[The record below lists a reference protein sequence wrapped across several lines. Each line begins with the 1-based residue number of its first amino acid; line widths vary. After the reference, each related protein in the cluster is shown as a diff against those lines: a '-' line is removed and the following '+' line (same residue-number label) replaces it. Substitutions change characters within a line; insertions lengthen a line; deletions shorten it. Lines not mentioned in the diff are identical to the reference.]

1 MITNT
6 NKKVICIK
14 DIPSNLIEEAIFI
27 LKTDIDA
34 SNEKLKKKRKE
45 IIENEAE
52 SLLND
57 YMDDV
62 SDYDYEYETET
73 ETETEKLNFRN
84 KKIKAI
90 LITVSAVIVCYL
102 LSLLFIRT

>member
-14 DIPSNLIEEAIFI
+14 DIPSNIIEEAIFI

-57 YMDDV
+57 YMNDV
-62 SDYDYEYETET
+62 SDYEYEYEN
-73 ETETEKLNFRN
+73 ETEKINFRN
-84 KKIKAI
+84 KKIKTI

-102 LSLLFIRT
+102 LSLLFVRT

>member
-62 SDYDYEYETET
+62 SDYDYEYENEA
-73 ETETEKLNFRN
+73 EKLNFRN

>member
-62 SDYDYEYETET
+62 SDYDYEYENEN
-73 ETETEKLNFRN
+73 ETEKLNFRN

>member
-45 IIENEAE
+45 IIGNEAE

-62 SDYDYEYETET
+62 SDYDYEYEN

>member
-62 SDYDYEYETET
+62 SDYDYEYEN
-73 ETETEKLNFRN
+73 ETEKLNFRN

>member
-62 SDYDYEYETET
+62 SDYDYEYENEN
-73 ETETEKLNFRN
+73 EIEKLNFRN

>member
-73 ETETEKLNFRN
+73 EKLNFRN

>member
-62 SDYDYEYETET
+62 SDYDYEYENEN
-73 ETETEKLNFRN
+73 EKLNFRN

>member
-62 SDYDYEYETET
+62 SDYDYEYEN

>member
-62 SDYDYEYETET
+62 SDYDYEYENEN
-73 ETETEKLNFRN
+73 ETEKLNFRN

-90 LITVSAVIVCYL
+90 LITFSAVIVCYL